1 MKSRFPPAAFAF
13 LLLCG
18 CAKNTI
24 RKPVERSAF
33 LKDTHVRI
41 TVHAAAVPEDS
52 VQAAIDR
59 AIQSMRALEGLT
71 SSHVDTSEI
80 AKLNAH
86 AGKAA
91 VAVKPE
97 TYGLLQKSVDLSRET
112 DGAFDFTLGGLKALW
127 GFDAENPRVPDPG
140 AIRGLLAF
148 TGSAQLVLRNGTA
161 FVINRKTRL
170 DLGGFGE
177 GLLIDRGVRVLQD
190 AGIQAG
196 LVEASGEL
204 RAFGK
209 KPGRRRTWRIGVR
222 HPRDPEGGLIGVIQ
236 IAEGGVST
244 SGDYERFFIDH
255 GKRYCHILDPK
266 TGAPASRCISV
277 TIVAPDA
284 WTADAYDTAVFVLG
298 PEKGMALIER
308 TPGMEGIIMTERDGR
323 IQQLVSK
330 GLKSTYKSI
339 Q

>member
-1 MKSRFPPAAFAF
+1 MKSRFPLAVFTL

-41 TVHAAAVPEDS
+41 TVFDSAVPEDS

-59 AIQSMRALEGLT
+59 CIRSMEALEGLT
-71 SSHVDTSEI
+71 TAHVDTSEI
-80 AKLNAH
+80 AKLNAR

-97 TYGLLQKSVDLSRET
+97 IYQLLQKTVDLSRET
-112 DGAFDFTLGGLKALW
+112 DGAFDITLGALKDLW

-140 AIRGLLAF
+140 AIRGLLNF

-161 FVINRKTRL
+161 FIINPKTRL

-209 KPGRRRTWRIGVR
+209 KPGRKTWRIGVR

-266 TGAPASRCISV
+266 TGVPASRCISV

-323 IQQLVSK
+323 IQQFVSK
-330 GLKSTYKSI
+330 GLKSKYKSFE
-339 Q
+339 